1 MSKACIVCGSKY
13 KKDTILSF
21 HRFPKGPE
29 IRKKWLDAIGI
40 EDINVGPTTFVCSK
54 HFRIVD
60 FADNMYHWPKKML
73 LPHAFPQPSACY
85 KIQKKN
91 LGSLEKSESIED
103 TFKQSSGSDVES
115 YESPSSTSTDPL
127 VKEEY
132 DLTIEEPTISEDI
145 MPTVITIC
153 TEPCTSNGTYTNSF
167 MQRDYKRDFKA
178 TPEHWKL
185 VVEYLEKYP
194 ILLKSKFEK
203 YFDGDRADEEV
214 IWNELVNKLNSLG
227 MGTRSGEKWQQTI
240 GRWKSK
246 IKAKAAALWLEMERS
261 GDNPVQSPPLTDTEE
276 KLLNLLDWKS
286 VTEESVNMELRPAEE
301 RDFKTTPEHWKLV
314 VQYLEQ
320 YPILL
325 KSKFEKN
332 FDRNRADQKAIWNK
346 LVDHLNSLGMGT
358 RSGEK
363 WQQAIGRWKSKI
375 KAKAAAFWLEVKRS
389 GDNLVQSPPL
399 TDTEE
404 KLLRLLGWKSMT
416 DNENTE
422 LRINIGANALATPA
436 SFKLEEPRQSYLG
449 KGKRINLSAR
459 DEVPLKKK
467 RKIISRKARR
477 LVYQNRMHGQ
487 LMKKLSGIDKNLA
500 VMAAAITDISNSI
513 KRVVDH
519 VTKNGN
525 N

>member
-1 MSKACIVCGSKY
+1 
-13 KKDTILSF
+13 
-21 HRFPKGPE
+21 
-29 IRKKWLDAIGI
+29 
-40 EDINVGPTTFVCSK
+40 
-54 HFRIVD
+54 
-60 FADNMYHWPKKML
+60 
-73 LPHAFPQPSACY
+73 
-85 KIQKKN
+85 
-91 LGSLEKSESIED
+91 
-103 TFKQSSGSDVES
+103 
-115 YESPSSTSTDPL
+115 
-127 VKEEY
+127 
-132 DLTIEEPTISEDI
+132 
-145 MPTVITIC
+145 
-153 TEPCTSNGTYTNSF
+153 
-167 MQRDYKRDFKA
+167 
-178 TPEHWKL
+178 
-185 VVEYLEKYP
+185 
-194 ILLKSKFEK
+194 
-203 YFDGDRADEEV
+203 
-214 IWNELVNKLNSLG
+214 
-227 MGTRSGEKWQQTI
+227 
-240 GRWKSK
+240 
-246 IKAKAAALWLEMERS
+246 
-261 GDNPVQSPPLTDTEE
+261 
-276 KLLNLLDWKS
+276 
-286 VTEESVNMELRPAEE
+286 
-301 RDFKTTPEHWKLV
+301 
-314 VQYLEQ
+314 
-320 YPILL
+320 
-325 KSKFEKN
+325 
-332 FDRNRADQKAIWNK
+332 
-346 LVDHLNSLGMGT
+346 MGT